1 MIDALALE
9 GGKAGEVHNLSI
21 EDFTST
27 KHMYCAHD
35 CNLATA
41 YDVLKD
47 ELGEEH
53 LPEEVKIIGIEIERF
68 DEFGE
73 SLSEKVEQ
81 AVPKAIAMVE
91 NELKEKLPKVNEK

>member
-9 GGKAGEVHNLSI
+9 DGTPGEVHNLTI

-41 YDVLKD
+41 YDVLKE
-47 ELGEEH
+47 ELGEDN
-53 LPEEVKIIGIEIERF
+53 LPETIKIIGIEIERF

-73 SLSEKVEQ
+73 TLSEKVEKS
-81 AVPKAIAMVE
+81 VPKAIAMVE
-91 NELKEKLPKVNEK
+91 KELNEILPKIK